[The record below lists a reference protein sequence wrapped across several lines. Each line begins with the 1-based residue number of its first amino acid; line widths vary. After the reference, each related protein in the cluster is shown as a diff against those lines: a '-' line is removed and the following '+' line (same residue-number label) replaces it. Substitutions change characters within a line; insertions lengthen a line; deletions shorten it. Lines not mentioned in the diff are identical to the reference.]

1 MLPGRGTPGR
11 ENTATNGRVT
21 LEIQAISPIRIPP
34 ITPTSTAAPASF
46 EGILGQALQGLAAT
60 QARADSQAADL
71 AAGKDVS
78 LVDTVL
84 AMEQSSLSFNL
95 AMQVRD
101 KVIGAY
107 QDVMRMQF

>member
-34 ITPTSTAAPASF
+34 ITPTGTATPASF
-46 EGILGQALQGLAAT
+46 EGILGRALQGLSAT

-84 AMEQSSLSFNL
+84 AM
-95 AMQVRD
+95 
-101 KVIGAY
+101 
-107 QDVMRMQF
+107 